1 MPQVFIPS
9 LMRDLTEGQDRVT
22 VSGSTVRQVIDS
34 LEESYPGMKERLVE
48 KNKIRGNI
56 SVAVDGEVTPLGML
70 EKVTDE
76 SEVYFLPPSAAANPS
91 SL

>member
-1 MPQVFIPS
+1 MPQVFIPA

-22 VSGSTVRQVIDS
+22 VPGSTVRQVIDS
-34 LEESYPGMKERLVE
+34 LEESFPGIKERLVE

-70 EKVTDE
+70 EKVTEE
-76 SEVYFLPPSAAANPS
+76 SEVYFLPAISGG
-91 SL
+91 

>member
-1 MPQVFIPS
+1 MPQVFIPA

-22 VSGSTVRQVIDS
+22 VPGSTVRQVIDS
-34 LEESYPGMKERLVE
+34 LEESYPGIKERLVE

-76 SEVYFLPPSAAANPS
+76 SEVYFLPAISGG
-91 SL
+91 

>member
-1 MPQVFIPS
+1 MPTVFIPS
-9 LMRDLTEGQDRVT
+9 LMRDLTNGQDRVV
-22 VSGSTVRQVIDS
+22 VSGSTVRQVIES
-34 LEESYPGMKERLVE
+34 LEESYPGLKDRLVE

-76 SEVYFLPPSAAANPS
+76 SEVYFLPAISGG
-91 SL
+91 